1 MAADPFRQLGL
12 DRSSADADAVRRARR
27 RLARENHPDVG
38 GDAETMRAVNAAA
51 AAALAEIDRARGS
64 SGAPRVSA
72 PSSAV
77 SPDHNRGSG
86 AVRIDRCSFTI
97 EVLPVDAHEVLC
109 VAAAWLGEVVDDDPP
124 YLLEVDM
131 HDPLRAWCRLELV
144 PDAGATTVSLAVSAT
159 HGADGYPVPVP
170 DVDRV
175 RDLWVDTV
183 NRLAVGDLLPPS

>member
-1 MAADPFRQLGL
+1 MAGDPFRELGL
-12 DRSSADADAVRRARR
+12 DRFSADADSVRRARR
-27 RLARENHPDVG
+27 RLARDNHPDVG

-51 AAALAEIDRARGS
+51 AAALAEIDRARNS
-64 SGAPRVSA
+64 SGVPSGPS

-77 SPDHNRGSG
+77 SPDHNATGG
-86 AVRIDRCSFTI
+86 AVRVDRCSFTI

-131 HDPLRAWCRLELV
+131 HDPLRVWCRLELV
-144 PDAGATTVSLAVSAT
+144 PDAGATTVSIAVSAT
-159 HGADGYPVPVP
+159 QGPDGHPAPVP
-170 DVDRV
+170 DIDHV

-183 NRLAVGDLLPPS
+183 NRLAVDDLLPPS

>member
-1 MAADPFRQLGL
+1 MAVDPFRQLGL

-27 RLARENHPDVG
+27 QLARENHPDVG

-51 AAALAEIDRARGS
+51 AAALAEIEGARRS
-64 SGAPRVSA
+64 SGAPSGPA
-72 PSSAV
+72 PSSAA
-77 SPDHNRGSG
+77 SPDHNAGGG
-86 AVRIDRCSFTI
+86 AVRVDRCSFTI

-144 PDAGATTVSLAVSAT
+144 PDAGGTTVSLGVSAT
-159 HGADGYPVPVP
+159 HGLDGYPAPVP

-183 NRLAVGDLLPPS
+183 NRLAVDDLLPPS

>member
-1 MAADPFRQLGL
+1 MAVDPFRQLGL
-12 DRSSADADAVRRARR
+12 DRANADADAVRRARR

-51 AAALAEIDRARGS
+51 AAALAEIDRARSS
-64 SGAPRVSA
+64 SGALSAPA

-77 SPDHNRGSG
+77 SPGHTAGGG
-86 AVRIDRCSFTI
+86 AVRVDRCSFTI

-109 VAAAWLGEVVDDDPP
+109 VAAVWLGEVVDDDPP

-159 HGADGYPVPVP
+159 HGPDGYPAPVP

-183 NRLAVGDLLPPS
+183 NRVAVDDLLPPS